1 LILFVIG
8 AAASFGWLL
17 AYLQVPA
24 SAVAALTAVSDD
36 KYVILLLMIATL
48 LVLGT
53 FMDLAPLII
62 ICTPIF
68 LPVARAFGIDPVH
81 FGVILILTAG
91 VGLITP
97 PVGSVLF
104 VGTAIGK
111 ISVTEALKSIWP
123 FYAAAFVVVLVVVY
137 VPVLSLWLPAMLK

>member
-1 LILFVIG
+1 M
-8 AAASFGWLL
+8 S
-17 AYLQVPA
+17 
-24 SAVAALTAVSDD
+24 SN
-36 KYVILLLMIATL
+36 KNVILLLIVVTL
-48 LVLGT
+48 LLLGT

-81 FGVILILTAG
+81 FGVILILNAG
-91 VGLITP
+91 IGLITP

-111 ISVTEALKSIWP
+111 ISVTDALQIHL
-123 FYAAAFVVVLVVVY
+123 AL
-137 VPVLSLWLPAMLK
+137 LPRRIRRAGGW